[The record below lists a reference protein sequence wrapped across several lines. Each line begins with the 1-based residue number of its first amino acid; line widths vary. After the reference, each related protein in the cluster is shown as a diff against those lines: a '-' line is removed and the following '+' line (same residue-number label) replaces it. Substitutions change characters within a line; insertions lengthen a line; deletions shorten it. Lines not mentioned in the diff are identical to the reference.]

1 MTKVPMRLKNDPHM
15 SAAALFR
22 LAFCLSLTVLSAGTA
37 QAENE
42 LHVQMSPQSW
52 RTTGDT
58 AFTPQEGFPGGVLEI
73 KTGSAIPLGVN
84 FLNGTIEFDIGL
96 VGHGIVGPK
105 FREQDKHNAEVLYF
119 RPQPRCET
127 SDDCIQYMPLAHAG
141 YEWDLYS
148 QYQGAAPVRSDGWNH
163 VKLVVS
169 GRRMNVFINGA
180 TKPTLS
186 VGRLAGELSTGV
198 LDFHGPATLAN
209 ITVFPNKTDGLSPN
223 AICDADCKDGRFLRN
238 WQVSSASNEPTA
250 MDKSLN
256 ADIGAAPRYSDM
268 PSNSSAWRSVTSEP
282 DGLVNLTREVGSAR
296 AGSTISLVWIKATI
310 DSDREQ
316 QKRVLIGWIREAWV
330 FSNGKLVFADRNL
343 YGIPQASKSPDG
355 RLGLENGSFLLP
367 LHKGRNELA
376 IAVDDNLPGNTQHY
390 GWGVK
395 LRLGDLQGVQLA
407 SGKPARHKS
416 KPQV

>member
-1 MTKVPMRLKNDPHM
+1 MTLKNDSDM

-22 LAFCLSLTVLSAGTA
+22 LAFCFSMTVLSAGTA
-37 QAENE
+37 QAENK

-58 AFTPQEGFPGGVLEI
+58 AFKPQKGFAGGVLEI
-73 KTGSAIPLGVN
+73 KTGSAIPVGVN

-96 VGHGIVGPK
+96 VGHGIVGLK
-105 FREQDKHNAEVLYF
+105 FREQDKDNAEVLYF
-119 RPQPRCET
+119 RPQPHCET

-186 VGRLAGELSTGV
+186 VGRLAGELATGV

-250 MDKSLN
+250 MDKSLD
-256 ADIGAAPRYSDM
+256 ADIGAEPSYTDM
-268 PSNSSAWRSVTSEP
+268 PANSLAWHSMTSEP
-282 DGLVNLTREVGSAR
+282 DGLVNFTQEVGSAR
-296 AGSTISLVWIKATI
+296 AGSTISLVWIKTTI

-316 QKRVLIGWIREAWV
+316 QKRVSIGWIRETWV
-330 FSNGKLVFADRNL
+330 FSNGKLVFADKNL

-355 RLGLENGSFLLP
+355 RLGLENGSVLLP

-395 LRLGDLQGVQLA
+395 IRLGDLQGVQLA
-407 SGKPARHKS
+407 FGKPARHKS
-416 KPQV
+416 KAQV